1 MGFSEASPTGSTSS
15 PARLQAELDCCMRQD
30 GGPSTH
36 TCHSSSWPLQPG
48 AVLPHSHSWASS
60 APANDIPQQPVFHFQ
75 GCFPTELLGTKSL
88 QDRSSTT
95 GPPSLLPSHPSPGA
109 YHGPPTSPHVAWEQP
124 LRGAATLLY
133 ATSLRPCPGHKM
145 TCLGCTWHVSWSA
158 LLCPMTHC
166 HHRSSV
172 VCRCAGPKHQGGHS
186 FWKECVRKKL
196 VTLAQCWEKWSL
208 GGHWQ
213 SRGWRL
219 LEKCWGNGSG
229 AGGSPSPCL
238 CLVRL
243 WAELW
248 GNKGAEG
255 SGESSAGGNDPLK
268 NWVSQ
273 MPVANSRW
281 GSGHGKSHLTP
292 TPLNAPWTLYHT
304 RRRGTETAFQKSLE
318 ICTLCNYSSIHCEDS
333 WVRVG
338 HKEMLSIES

>member
-124 LRGAATLLY
+124 LWGAATLLY
-133 ATSLRPCPGHKM
+133 ATSLRPCPGHKI

-158 LLCPMTHC
+158 LLCPIAHC
-166 HHRSSV
+166 HHQKLCCLQ
-172 VCRCAGPKHQGGHS
+172 VCRPKAPRWPQ
-186 FWKECVRKKL
+186 
-196 VTLAQCWEKWSL
+196 
-208 GGHWQ
+208 
-213 SRGWRL
+213 L
-219 LEKCWGNGSG
+219 LERVCEKETRYTGTVLGKVVPWWALAEQR
-229 AGGSPSPCL
+229 AGGCWRSAEEMAVEQGAAPAHACA
-238 CLVRL
+238 L
-243 WAELW
+243 WDCGQSYGGTKELREVGRVQLEAMIPW
-248 GNKGAEG
+248 RTG
-255 SGESSAGGNDPLK
+255 SVK
-268 NWVSQ
+268 CQ
-273 MPVANSRW
+273 
-281 GSGHGKSHLTP
+281 
-292 TPLNAPWTLYHT
+292 
-304 RRRGTETAFQKSLE
+304 
-318 ICTLCNYSSIHCEDS
+318 
-333 WVRVG
+333 
-338 HKEMLSIES
+338 